1 MQGKGLIKVILV
13 LLLLVCLFQLFYFI
27 PTSRV
32 ERDADRYAQDMSA
45 GLSGPEKTVAE
56 KAARASYLD
65 SMSSET
71 IFSIPLIAKYS
82 YNDLK
87 SQQLALGLDL
97 KGGMSSVLEVD
108 LQELLVVLAGRNAKD
123 VDFVAALDAAKKAQL
138 NEQSDYVSLFAREF
152 RRIAPN
158 RKLASIFQ
166 QSESLEDINLD
177 TSDGEVERKLREK
190 ANQTVDLT
198 FKMLKERIDRLGVV
212 QPNVTLDENRD
223 LILVEMPGIDNPE
236 RAKQYLQASAKLEFW
251 ETFRYSDSGILTSL
265 QEADRRL
272 KAMEST
278 DTTAVVDS
286 LTLTEAGPILSQL
299 QVNGQNGVFYGPTV
313 IGAAEKNKRESISAL
328 LAKEEVANLFPKN
341 VKFLWGYKPYQN
353 PTTGESTNMY
363 ELYAIKTQPNTNGA
377 PIDGDVVTNA
387 SQTQDQ
393 ITGEPQVTLSMNAA
407 GAKKWAELTGKAY
420 NGNAEGNRRE
430 IAIVLDDQV
439 VTAPSVNNGAIT
451 GGSSVISGSFNVQEA
466 IDLANILEVGKLPAK
481 TKIIQDSTVG
491 PSLGK
496 QNIQKSTLSLVLGF
510 LLVLAFMVFYYA
522 KSGVVSVLALF
533 LNIILIFG
541 ALSSFGTVLTLPGIA
556 GIVLTIGMAVDAN
569 VIIFERIR
577 EELREGKSLLA
588 SIADGFKSSYSAIID
603 ANVTTILTAI
613 VLAYFGLGPIK
624 GFAVVLIVGVI
635 SSLFTA
641 VVVGKFM
648 IDSYVKDGERDLT
661 FGNKLTFNTLSKLN
675 VDWVAKRKVAYMISG
690 TLLAISLVSI
700 FTRGF
705 ELGVDFSG
713 GYSYNIQFT
722 DADDMSS
729 EKLRQ
734 GLKDVLGG
742 IPVVKQVDADN
753 TFNVITSYN
762 IDDTSNDADEKVT
775 ATLYDGLKTLTSSN
789 FTLETFKNNSGADV
803 DGPKIVS
810 FSKVGPTIAD
820 DIKKSSFYAGFFALT
835 LIFLYIF
842 IRFSK
847 WQYSAGAIIALFHD
861 TIIVL
866 GLFSLLKGRAGFSL
880 EIDQAFIAAVL
891 TVIGYSI
898 NDTVIVFDR
907 IREFFGLYPGKS
919 KDEVINS
926 AINQTFTRTTI
937 TSMTTLFVVLV
948 LFLFGGSSIKG
959 FAFAISVGILVGT
972 YSSIFVATPI
982 VRDLTDDITIKK
994 RVSTGK
1000 TAKAVS

>member
-1 MQGKGLIKVILV
+1 MQGKGLVKVILG

-32 ERDADRYAQDMSA
+32 ERAADSYAQDIST
-45 GLSGPEKTVAE
+45 GLTGPEKSVAE
-56 KAARASYLD
+56 KAARAKYLD

-71 IFSIPLIAKYS
+71 IFSLPLIAKYT

-138 NEQSDYVSLFAREF
+138 TEQSDFVSLFVREF

-158 RKLASIFQ
+158 RKLASIYQ

-190 ANQTVDLT
+190 ADQTVDLT

-223 LILVEMPGIDNPE
+223 IILVEMPGIDNPE
-236 RAKQYLQASAKLEFW
+236 RARQYLQASAKLEFW
-251 ETFRYSDSGILTSL
+251 ETFRYTDAGILSSL
-265 QEADRRL
+265 QEADARL
-272 KAMEST
+272 KAQTSG
-278 DTTAVVDS
+278 DSTAVVDS
-286 LTLTEAGPILSQL
+286 VTLNSAGPLLSQL
-299 QVNGQNGVFYGPTV
+299 QLNGQNGIVYGPTV
-313 IGAAEKNKRESISAL
+313 VGTAEKNKREAISAL
-328 LAKEEVANLFPKN
+328 LAKPELSNLFPKN
-341 VKFLWGYKPYQN
+341 VRFLWGYKPYQD
-353 PTTGESTNMY
+353 PTTGEFTNLY
-363 ELYAIKTQPNTNGA
+363 ELYAIKTQQNTNNA
-377 PIDGDVVTNA
+377 PLDGDVVTSA
-387 SQTQDQ
+387 AQSQDQ
-393 ITGEPQVTLSMNAA
+393 ITGEPQVTLSMNAV

-451 GGSSVISGSFNVQEA
+451 GGSSVISGSFNIQEA
-466 IDLANILEVGKLPAK
+466 VDLANILEVGKLPAK
-481 TKIIQDSTVG
+481 TKIIQDATVG

-496 QNIQKSTLSLVLGF
+496 QNIQKSTMSLILGF
-510 LLVLAFMVFYYA
+510 LLVLAFMIFYYA
-522 KSGVVSVLALF
+522 KGGVVSVLALF

-577 EELREGKSLLA
+577 EELRDGKSMLA

-635 SSLFTA
+635 SSMFTA
-641 VVVGKFM
+641 VVVGKMM
-648 IDSYVKDGERDLT
+648 IDGYVKDGEREMSFWT
-661 FGNKLTFNTLSKLN
+661 RPTKTTLSNLN
-675 VDWVAKRKVAYMISG
+675 VDWVGKRKIAYMISG
-690 TLLAISLVSI
+690 TMLAISLVSI

-713 GYSYNIQFT
+713 GYSYNIQFEEGDNMT
-722 DADDMSS
+722 S

-742 IPVVKQVDADN
+742 TPVVKAVDADN
-753 TFNVITSYN
+753 TFNIITSYN
-762 IDDTSNDADEKVT
+762 IDDLSNEADQKVTSTLFEGLKGITTSN
-775 ATLYDGLKTLTSSN
+775 Y
-789 FTLETFKNNSGADV
+789 TLESFKNNSGSSVSGAR
-803 DGPKIVS
+803 IMS

-820 DIKKSSFYAGFFALT
+820 DIKKSSFYAGIFALV

-861 TIIVL
+861 SIIVL
-866 GLFSLLKGRAGFSL
+866 GIFSLLKGIAGFSL
-880 EIDQAFIAAVL
+880 EVDQAFIAAIL

-919 KDEVINS
+919 KDEVINT

-948 LFLFGGSSIKG
+948 LFIFGGSSIKG
-959 FAFAISVGILVGT
+959 FAFAISVGIIVGT

-982 VRDLTDDITIKK
+982 VRDLTDDISIKK

-1000 TAKAVS
+1000 PENVVG